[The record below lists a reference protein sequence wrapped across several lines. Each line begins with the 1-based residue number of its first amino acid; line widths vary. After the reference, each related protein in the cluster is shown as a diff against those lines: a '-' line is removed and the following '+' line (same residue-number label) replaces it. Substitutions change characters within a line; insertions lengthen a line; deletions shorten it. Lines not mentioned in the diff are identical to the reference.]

1 MGSSRWCNRTRK
13 RNKGFQTGM
22 KRSKTLIPDNT
33 IIYVE
38 NLMESYEKSA
48 KRSEFMKV
56 TGYKIN
62 IQNSAVFLYANKE
75 QLKIF

>member
-1 MGSSRWCNRTRK
+1 
-13 RNKGFQTGM
+13 
-22 KRSKTLIPDNT
+22 
-33 IIYVE
+33 
-38 NLMESYEKSA
+38 MESYEKSA